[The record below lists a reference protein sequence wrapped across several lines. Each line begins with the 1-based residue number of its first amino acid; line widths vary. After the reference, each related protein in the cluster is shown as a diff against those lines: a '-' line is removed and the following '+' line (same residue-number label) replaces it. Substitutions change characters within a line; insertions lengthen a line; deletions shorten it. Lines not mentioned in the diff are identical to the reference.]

1 MSRLAALQ
9 RDFQR
14 HVHRPGRAMAPEV
27 ATGPRAGAARRLG
40 VYAEAYRLR
49 LVEALGN
56 DYPALRAVLGEA
68 GFDGAMRAFIAAH
81 PSRHPNLRWY
91 GGDLAGYLAR
101 APRWRRR
108 PLLAELA
115 RFEWALGLAFD
126 AADAPLA
133 SAEDAARVP
142 PGDWP
147 GLRLRLQPSVRL
159 LSLRSNA
166 PQVWRAAVDGGKA
179 APVTRRRSRIAW
191 LVWRKGHEPFYRA
204 LAPAEAWALGAAA
217 RGCDFATIAGGL
229 RRHAGAKAAALAA
242 AQFLRNW
249 LAEGLVS
256 AVECESDP
264 ATQRP
269 GSRIRIVRPS

>member
-1 MSRLAALQ
+1 MIELAALQ
-9 RDFQR
+9 RAFQR
-14 HVHRPGRAMAPEV
+14 HVHRPGDAMARRV
-27 ATGPRAGAARRLG
+27 AAGPCAGAARRLG
-40 VYAEAYRLR
+40 VYADAYRLR

-68 GFDGAMRAFIAAH
+68 RFDQAMREFIAAH
-81 PSRHPNLRWY
+81 PSRHTNLRWY
-91 GGDLAGYLAR
+91 GGDLARFLAR

-142 PGDWP
+142 PAEWP
-147 GLRLRLQPSVRL
+147 RMQLRLQPSVQL
-159 LSLRSNA
+159 LALRSNA
-166 PQVWRAAVDGGKA
+166 PQVWRSAIGGGKA
-179 APVTRRRSRIAW
+179 PAAKRRRSRTAW

-204 LAPAEAWALGAAA
+204 LAPAEARALGAAA
-217 RGCDFATIAGGL
+217 RGCDFASIAGGL
-229 RRHAGAKAAALAA
+229 RRHVGAKAAAQAA

-249 LAEGLVS
+249 LAEGLV
-256 AVECESDP
+256 AGIE
-264 ATQRP
+264 
-269 GSRIRIVRPS
+269 

>member
-1 MSRLAALQ
+1 MSRLAELQ

-14 HVHRPGRAMAPEV
+14 HVHRPGPAMARVV
-27 ATGPRAGAARRLG
+27 ASGPRAGAARRLG

-56 DYPALRAVLGEA
+56 DYPALRTVLGEA
-68 GFDGAMRAFIAAH
+68 AFDDAMRAFIAAH

-91 GGDLAGYLAR
+91 GGEMAGFLAR

-108 PLLAELA
+108 PLLVELA

-133 SAEDAARVP
+133 SAEDVARVP

-147 GLRLRLQPSVRL
+147 GLRLRLQPSVHML
-159 LSLRSNA
+159 ALRSNA
-166 PQVWRAAVDGGKA
+166 PQVWRTAVDGGKSSPA
-179 APVTRRRSRIAW
+179 LRRRGRTAW

-204 LAPAEAWALGAAA
+204 VAPAEAWALGAAA
-217 RGCDFATIAGGL
+217 RGRNFATIAGGL
-229 RRHAGAKAAALAA
+229 RRHAGAKGAALAA
-242 AQFLRNW
+242 AQFLHNW
-249 LAEGLVS
+249 LAEGLV
-256 AVECESDP
+256 AGIE
-264 ATQRP
+264 
-269 GSRIRIVRPS
+269 